1 MTDPKKARCFDKSW
15 KYTPSNE
22 TDLHALFKRIRRQLK
37 EQAAKPAPN
46 VKPLT
51 SAKTK
56 PGGKT

>member
-1 MTDPKKARCFDKSW
+1 MKRARLLDPSFKYVKAADTDVAKTFARV
-15 KYTPSNE
+15 
-22 TDLHALFKRIRRQLK
+22 RREMK